1 MKFLKSPSFTCRPK
15 SFRACKVFQIILL
28 DKIIP
33 FIHAKIDICKSLT
46 ISVRNNGRRK
56 KNQLLQWSEFMSSQE
71 LGFDL
76 IEHQDSHRGFP
87 NIMPLGIALKQ

>member
-1 MKFLKSPSFTCRPK
+1 ME
-15 SFRACKVFQIILL
+15 
-28 DKIIP
+28 DE
-33 FIHAKIDICKSLT
+33 
-46 ISVRNNGRRK
+46 K

-87 NIMPLGIALKQ
+87 NIMPPGIALKQ